1 MQADPSTFVQADL
14 RFLIPV
20 RSGET
25 VAILGDVPELA
36 AALEEEHI
44 QTYVIYLPTEA
55 TEIPLQN
62 SSVDH
67 IILPLLGKHRH
78 TWLISEMARIL
89 KPGGWTFVG
98 LRNAHS
104 LQRLAFWKRKKEQH
118 SRSLRSFSVRLFYK
132 DMERAGF
139 SELTSFGVSRDL
151 SRPQFLI
158 PLERSVAS
166 HFFFDRIYSPSSLSA
181 AIAQK
186 LAALITSAGMQRIL
200 FKDLLVL
207 GQKRATASGVNV

>member
-1 MQADPSTFVQADL
+1 MQADPSTYVQADL

-20 RSGET
+20 SAGET

-36 AALEEEHI
+36 TALEEERI

-55 TEIPLQN
+55 AEIPLQTA
-62 SSVDH
+62 SVDH
-67 IILPLLGKHRH
+67 ILLPLLGKHRH

-89 KPGGWTFVG
+89 KPGGWAFIG

-104 LQRLAFWKRKKEQH
+104 LQRLAFWKRDEQG
-118 SRSLRSFSVRLFYK
+118 RVAPPFSVRHFYK

-139 SELTSFGVSRDL
+139 SDLTSFGVSKDL
-151 SRPQFLI
+151 THPQFLI

-166 HFFFDRIYSPSSLSA
+166 HFFFDRIYSPSSLGA
-181 AIAQK
+181 AVAQK
-186 LAALITSAGMQRIL
+186 MAALITSAGMQSIL
-200 FKDLLVL
+200 FKDVLVL
-207 GQKRATASGVNV
+207 GQKRITSSGANV